1 MERRVFEV
9 QLRKEKI
16 DFLNDVYELIQKT
29 LNESRK

>member
-9 QLRKEKI
+9 KLRKEKI

-29 LNESRK
+29 LNENRE